1 MRSGVGA
8 FCPRSRRC
16 DFFDDFARCEE
27 LRDLEEADFF
37 CVALCACAEAAHA
50 PNPAATSSI
59 RARWVAFGTRMCV
72 SVLAV
77 AKPLLLIVGRYFAR
91 QIKRQD
97 PVAVLSAK
105 NLEYHILAML
115 QF

>member
-27 LRDLEEADFF
+27 LRDLEGADFL
-37 CVALCACAEAAHA
+37 CVAPCACAEAAHT
-50 PNPAATSSI
+50 PNPAATSSV
-59 RARWVAFGTRMCV
+59 RARWVAFGTRIEA

-77 AKPLLLIVGRYFAR
+77 AQPLLLIVGRYLAR
-91 QIKRQD
+91 QIDCQD
-97 PVAVLSAK
+97 PVAVLPAK
-105 NLEYHILAML
+105 NLEYDILAML

>member
-16 DFFDDFARCEE
+16 GFFDDFPRCEE
-27 LRDLEEADFF
+27 LRDLEEEDFS
-37 CVALCACAEAAHA
+37 CVAPCACTEAAHA

-59 RARWVAFGTRMCV
+59 RAKWVAFGTRMVVC
-72 SVLAV
+72 VLAV
-77 AKPLLLIVGRYFAR
+77 AKPLWLTVGRYFAR

-97 PVAVLSAK
+97 PVAVLPAK
-105 NLEYHILAML
+105 NLEYEILTML

>member
-16 DFFDDFARCEE
+16 DFFDDLARCEE

-37 CVALCACAEAAHA
+37 CVAPCACAEPAHT
-50 PNPAATSSI
+50 PNPAATSSV
-59 RARWVAFGTRMCV
+59 RARWVAFGTRIG

-77 AKPLLLIVGRYFAR
+77 AQPLLLIVGRYFAR

-97 PVAVLSAK
+97 PVAVLPAK
-105 NLEYHILAML
+105 NLEYQILAML